1 LSIAKLTTKIIKTHN
16 SKTFRD
22 KYITP
27 EKQMDELL
35 KPDFGKFFIVK
46 VEDMIRLIKL
56 PVPPTKATTH
66 SLIYLTEGEAT
77 MTIGSESFK
86 LFKDECLIV
95 PAGQVFSFDNLDINK
110 GFLCNFHDDMI
121 VGKFGKNELLQDF
134 EFLNIW
140 ANPRISLGKETSQF
154 VQQLLNRI
162 LISYSQNGLQ
172 DLEIIQSYF
181 IATLCEINLIY
192 KPLSNSNQTTAINIS
207 NKFKAL
213 VFSNIKSKHLVTDY
227 ASLLNITPN
236 HLNKIVRTITGK
248 SPTKWIDDTLVLEAK
263 VLLYQTKLTIN
274 EVASEI
280 GIYDQSYFSRLF
292 KKYEGITPL
301 EFRKKIETS

>member
-1 LSIAKLTTKIIKTHN
+1 LTTKVIKTH
-16 SKTFRD
+16 STETFRS

-46 VEDMIRLIKL
+46 VEEMIRLIKL

-86 LFKDECLIV
+86 IFKDECLIV

-110 GFLCNFHDDMI
+110 GFLCNFHDDII

-134 EFLNIW
+134 EFLNVW
-140 ANPRISLGKETSQF
+140 GNPRITLDGETSKF

-162 LISYSQNGLQ
+162 LNTYAKNGLQ
-172 DLEIIQSYF
+172 HLEIIQSYF
-181 IATLCEINLIY
+181 IATLCEINNIY
-192 KPLSNSNQTTAINIS
+192 KPLSNSNQKTAINIS

-213 VFSNIKSKHLVTDY
+213 IFSNIKSKHLVTDY
-227 ASLLNITPN
+227 ASILNI
-236 HLNKIVRTITGK
+236 
-248 SPTKWIDDTLVLEAK
+248 
-263 VLLYQTKLTIN
+263 
-274 EVASEI
+274 
-280 GIYDQSYFSRLF
+280 
-292 KKYEGITPL
+292 
-301 EFRKKIETS
+301 